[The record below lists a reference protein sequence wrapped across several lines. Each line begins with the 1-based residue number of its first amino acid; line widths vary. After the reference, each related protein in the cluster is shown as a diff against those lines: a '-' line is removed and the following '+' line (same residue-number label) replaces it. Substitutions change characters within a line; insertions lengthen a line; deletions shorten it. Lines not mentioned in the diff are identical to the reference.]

1 MVLVTGNR
9 KMQLSTDNLEK
20 TPWYLKPFFWNQKRK
35 YGQVLIPSLVWAKSP
50 SIFVSLALLYGAI
63 DRKNSPITPELRSLI
78 TVRVSQINWCRFCVD
93 INSATFI
100 KRSGSD
106 AKCLE
111 LDKWQESN
119 LFSDKERAALSYA
132 EKVTYT
138 DQYPDDDCFVELKKY
153 FNENAIMELTAL
165 IAFQNMSSKFN
176 SALDIA
182 PQGFCN
188 ITRAKTEKPSL

>member
-1 MVLVTGNR
+1 MR
-9 KMQLSTDNLEK
+9 LSNIDLNN

-50 SIFVSLALLYGAI
+50 SIFISLALLYGAI
-63 DRKNSPITPELRSLI
+63 DRKSSPISPELRSLI

-93 INSATFI
+93 INSATLI
-100 KRSGSD
+100 KRSGND

-111 LDKWQESN
+111 LDNWQESTM
-119 LFSDKERAALSYA
+119 FSDKERAALSYA

-138 DQYPDDDCFVELKKY
+138 DQHPDDAGFVELKKH
-153 FNENAIMELTAL
+153 FTEQAIMELTAL

-182 PQGFCN
+182 PQGFCT
-188 ITRAKTEKPSL
+188 ITAKKTEKPTL